1 MKMKIAVL
9 LFCAIAE
16 ETSTLILKEALAET
30 RGAIDHSL
38 FWLVKMN
45 QLLQS
50 LWHTAKGAPFLG
62 LAKFNQKK
70 KKD

>member
-1 MKMKIAVL
+1 MKIAVL

-30 RGAIDHSL
+30 CLIDERSHRSQSVLVGKNEPAIAI
-38 FWLVKMN
+38 
-45 QLLQS
+45 Q
-50 LWHTAKGAPFLG
+50 AKGAPFLG

-70 KKD
+70 KD